1 MKAKQKSQ
9 TTQQIKDAAS
19 KIGFTK
25 FDVINLSVP
34 NSIDEI
40 TSNNISNEPYVP
52 FGANNLFP
60 NFLAE
65 ITRKSPTHR
74 AILGQKKIL
83 SVGKEFQS
91 EDERLMRFV
100 DNVNTGES
108 LRDVY
113 GRLMFDYY
121 TFGNAYLEIVKHKG
135 GINLYHIDATKCR
148 VSKNQEHIYIHP
160 DWSNYTSS
168 KKDQVILP
176 MFPKFESNRAM
187 LHFKDYEPTF
197 QYYGLPDFV
206 SALRWLNID
215 HLLQQYNNT
224 KLEQNFMPSAIV
236 EINGD
241 MGQDEAEQLVKEAQQ
256 KWTGQGNNSKIL
268 FLVKNGDTK
277 PANITMLSDT
287 ADGSF
292 MELQQLT
299 SQNIITAHRWQPA
312 MSGIMSVSK
321 LNSTGNEIRVAWEMV
336 MGTIIKDV
344 EGIILS
350 KIRMLINEF
359 LPFNAD
365 DLEIIYEP
373 PISYLADIQA
383 SSILTLNEQRVMLGF
398 DPLDEGGDIFLNTG
412 KTKE

>member
-1 MKAKQKSQ
+1 MKAKQRKQ
-9 TTQQIKDAAS
+9 TGQQIKDAAA

-25 FDVINLSVP
+25 FDVLNLSVP
-34 NSIDEI
+34 TSIDEI
-40 TSNNISNEPYVP
+40 KGNNASNEPYVP
-52 FGANNLFP
+52 FGSNNLFP
-60 NFLAE
+60 EFLAE

-91 EDERLMRFV
+91 EDQRLMEFV
-100 DNVNTGES
+100 DDVNTGES

-121 TFGNAYLEIVKHKG
+121 TFGNAYLEIVKHKAG
-135 GINLYHIDATKCR
+135 VNLYHIDATKCR
-148 VSKNQEHIYIHP
+148 ISKNHEHVYIHP
-160 DWSNYTSS
+160 DWTNYTST
-168 KKDQVILP
+168 KKDQIIIP
-176 MFPKFESNRAM
+176 MFPNFENNRAII
-187 LHFKDYEPTF
+187 HFKDYEPTF
-197 QYYGLPDFV
+197 NYYGLPDFV

-241 MGQDEAEQLVKEAQQ
+241 MGQDEAEELVKEAQQ

-268 FLVKNGDTK
+268 FLVKNGDSK
-277 PANITMLSDT
+277 PANITMLNDT
-287 ADGSF
+287 SDGSF
-292 MELQQLT
+292 MDLQKLT

-321 LNSTGNEIRVAWEMV
+321 LSSTGNEIRVAWEMV
-336 MGTIIKDV
+336 MGTIIKDA

-350 KIRMLINEF
+350 KIRMVINEF
-359 LPFNAD
+359 MPFNAD
-365 DLEIIYEP
+365 DLDIIYEP

-383 SSILTLNEQRVMLGF
+383 STILTLNEQRVMLGF
-398 DPLDEGGDIFLNTG
+398 DPLDEGGDIILTA